1 MGKRERQASDG
12 GIAGDRQV
20 VENHALIFFIR
31 SYHSR
36 TMRAS

>member
-1 MGKRERQASDG
+1 MQLMGESNDREEGETMR
-12 GIAGDRQV
+12 V